1 MLRRISKENP
11 PAIDELDEVTL
22 RRPVPVTATSIGPYG
37 PYRMGPCFSRPVG
50 PEFMRRS
57 CTFVAEAGWRK
68 SSGPKETKDR
78 QNLALRVRQKAVEL
92 GSAGGD
98 FDDGGKAAT
107 RVQRLMGN
115 VAGNLKSWSSSEDVR
130 QSVIG
135 AFNRTVSV
143 ITQARRSSKANRN
156 SIPELMAVT
165 NISTLANTTISD
177 SNTDING
184 RYHLTKSA
192 SASKFVPHSKTELS
206 NTKFASRNS
215 VPCLTKVPL
224 SNNRNFN
231 QDKLNNNASNNKSRH
246 NANNKNTSNNC
257 GTRISSN
264 IHNNCSNGDDHL
276 FKKPAA
282 PVGYKHY
289 RSSSASQQNL
299 VYGIRNGGAPG
310 NVPRATTASP
320 QANASGKR

>member
-1 MLRRISKENP
+1 MLRRLSKESP
-11 PAIDELDEVTL
+11 PPIDELAEVTL
-22 RRPVPVTATSIGPYG
+22 RRPVPVGGGMY
-37 PYRMGPCFSRPVG
+37 FSRPVG

-68 SSGPKETKDR
+68 SSSGAKDAKDR

-98 FDDGGKAAT
+98 DDDGGKAAT

-130 QSVIG
+130 QSMMG

-143 ITQARRSSKANRN
+143 ITQARRSSKASRN
-156 SIPELMAVT
+156 SIPELTAVT
-165 NISTLANTTISD
+165 NITSNKVTTTTTN
-177 SNTDING
+177 SNINS

-192 SASKFVPHSKTELS
+192 SASRFITPTKGS
-206 NTKFASRNS
+206 NVKMGGGRNS
-215 VPCLTKVPL
+215 VPSLHNVPL
-224 SNNRNFN
+224 TTTSRYN
-231 QDKLNNNASNNKSRH
+231 QDRLNNNSNNNKSRSTH
-246 NANNKNTSNNC
+246 NNNNNKITSSAS
-257 GTRISSN
+257 GTRISST
-264 IHNNCSNGDDHL
+264 NNANKSDDHL

-289 RSSSASQQNL
+289 RSNSSQQPMAH
-299 VYGIRNGGAPG
+299 GGKNGALSS
-310 NVPRATTASP
+310 NVPRGG
-320 QANASGKR
+320 NASINTKANNATGKR